1 MNSKTLSSWMLIVAP
16 VLFFVVFFVGWEV
29 LIGSSE
35 NTSDEVIHKKC
46 IEMDSLEHSG
56 NLNGF
61 YTSPLWFVN

>member
-35 NTSDEVIHKKC
+35 NTSDEVANI
-46 IEMDSLEHSG
+46 LEK
-56 NLNGF
+56 
-61 YTSPLWFVN
+61 